1 MEQVSGSVM
10 VATLGGQPQVITFA
24 LDELIARGFYIR
36 EVIVLYLSAEGSR
49 VNLALDRL
57 LAEFEG
63 DQYQGRPCRLRP
75 IPIRNGLTRLSDIRS
90 DQDAIITSEVLRDLM
105 VDLKRQY
112 QQLHVCLSGGRR
124 MMALLLVPLAMTT
137 LGYGDRLWH
146 IYTPDEFQTQ
156 ARDGK
161 IMHAQPED
169 GVRLIQVPFVPLGA
183 LGQHFPALRELTQ
196 PFLSK
201 SQPAS
206 LDETERKR
214 CQMVVSH
221 LTPRELETLQA
232 FAAGHS
238 PQAVAGQLGI
248 SLNTVNTYKKK
259 ILELC
264 RSAWPEQE
272 NFRYYHLREW
282 FGAYFDV

>member
-1 MEQVSGSVM
+1 MEQASSSVM

-36 EVIVLYLSAEGSR
+36 EVVVLYLSAEGSR
-49 VNLALDRL
+49 VNRALDRL

-75 IPIRNGLTRLSDIRS
+75 IPIRSGLTRLPDIRS

-146 IYTPDEFQTQ
+146 IYTPEEFQTQ
-156 ARDGK
+156 AREGK
-161 IMHAQPED
+161 IMHARPED

-183 LGQHFPALRELTQ
+183 LAGLTTLD
-196 PFLSK
+196 P
-201 SQPAS
+201 PDPR
-206 LDETERKR
+206 LDETEWQR
-214 CQMVVSH
+214 CRAVWNILSPRQRDVLRLLAGGLAPQQVAEKLSISIKTFNSH
-221 LTPRELETLQA
+221 N
-232 FAAGHS
+232 S
-238 PQAVAGQLGI
+238 
-248 SLNTVNTYKKK
+248 K
-259 ILELC
+259 ILAEC
-264 RSAWPEQE
+264 RLAWALPEEQWLDYHFIKA
-272 NFRYYHLREW
+272 NFGPFLDR
-282 FGAYFDV
+282 F

>member
-49 VNLALDRL
+49 VNRALERL

-75 IPIRNGLTRLSDIRS
+75 IPIRSGLTRLPDIRS

-146 IYTPDEFQTQ
+146 MYTPDEFQTQ
-156 ARDGK
+156 ARDGQ
-161 IMHAQPED
+161 IMHARPED

-183 LGQHFPALRELTQ
+183 LAGLTTLD
-196 PFLSK
+196 P
-201 SQPAS
+201 PGPRP
-206 LDETERKR
+206 DETEWPR
-214 CQMVVSH
+214 CRAVWHNLS
-221 LTPRELETLQA
+221 PRQRDVLRLL
-232 FAAGHS
+232 AAGHT
-238 PQAVAGQLGI
+238 PQQVAEKLAI
-248 SLNTVNTYKKK
+248 SIKTFNSHHSK
-259 ILELC
+259 ILAEC
-264 RSAWPEQE
+264 RLAWALPEEQ
-272 NFRYYHLREW
+272 RLDYHFIKAS
-282 FGAYFDV
+282 FGPFLDRL

>member
-1 MEQVSGSVM
+1 MEQASGSVM

-24 LDELIARGFYIR
+24 LDELIARGFYVR

-49 VNLALDRL
+49 VNRALDRL

-63 DQYQGRPCRLRP
+63 DHYQGRPCRLRP
-75 IPIRNGLTRLSDIRS
+75 IPIRSGLARLPDIRS

-146 IYTPDEFQTQ
+146 MYTPDEFQAQ

-161 IMHAQPED
+161 IMHARPED

-183 LGQHFPALRELTQ
+183 LGGLTTLD
-196 PFLSK
+196 P
-201 SQPAS
+201 PGPR
-206 LDETERKR
+206 LDETEWQR
-214 CQMVVSH
+214 CRAVWNTLSPRQRDVLRLLASG
-221 LTPRELETLQA
+221 LTPQ
-232 FAAGHS
+232 
-238 PQAVAGQLGI
+238 QVAEKLSI
-248 SLNTVNTYKKK
+248 SIKTFNSHNSK
-259 ILELC
+259 ILAEC
-264 RSAWPEQE
+264 RLTWALPEEQWLDYHFIKA
-272 NFRYYHLREW
+272 NFGPFLDRL
-282 FGAYFDV
+282 

>member
-1 MEQVSGSVM
+1 MEQVSSSVM

-49 VNLALDRL
+49 VNRALDRL

-75 IPIRNGLTRLSDIRS
+75 IPIRNGLTRLPDIRS

-146 IYTPDEFQTQ
+146 IYTPEEFQTQ

-161 IMHAQPED
+161 IMHARPED
-169 GVRLIQVPFVPLGA
+169 GVRLLRVPFVPLGA
-183 LGQHFPALRELTQ
+183 LGGLTTLD
-196 PFLSK
+196 P
-201 SQPAS
+201 PGPHP
-206 LDETERKR
+206 DETEWQR
-214 CQMVVSH
+214 CRAVWNTLSPRQRDVLRLLAGGLAPQQVAEKLSISIKTFNSH
-221 LTPRELETLQA
+221 N
-232 FAAGHS
+232 S
-238 PQAVAGQLGI
+238 
-248 SLNTVNTYKKK
+248 K
-259 ILELC
+259 ILAEC
-264 RSAWPEQE
+264 RLAWTLPEEQWLDYHFIKA
-272 NFRYYHLREW
+272 NFGPFLDR
-282 FGAYFDV
+282 F